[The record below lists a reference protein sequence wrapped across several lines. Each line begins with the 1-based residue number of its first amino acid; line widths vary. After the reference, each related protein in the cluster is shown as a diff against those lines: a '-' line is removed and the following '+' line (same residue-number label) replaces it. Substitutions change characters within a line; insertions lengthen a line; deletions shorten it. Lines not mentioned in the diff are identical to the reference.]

1 MSTDLDPIEK
11 EILDYLNRLG
21 DKGITQDELAP
32 ALKIDK
38 RTCSRAL
45 LKLEKRGLI
54 ERKRVTVKGKRTFIV
69 KSAMLEKKLLELYN
83 IVRDIPCFRCPYLF
97 SCAEGGDPS
106 PEKCRILSS
115 FLKGVKSESAN
126 QIIYSC

>member
-1 MSTDLDPIEK
+1 MSTDLDPLEK
-11 EILDYLNRLG
+11 EILEYLARLG
-21 DKGITQDELAP
+21 DRGISQDKLAP

-45 LKLEKRGLI
+45 LKLEKKGLI
-54 ERKRVTVKGKRTFIV
+54 ERKRVTIKGRRTFVV
-69 KSAMLEKKLLELYN
+69 KSTMLEKKLLDLYN
-83 IVRDIPCFRCPYLF
+83 AVRNIPCFRCPYLF

-126 QIIYSC
+126 